1 VVVEMIKNEGGMI
14 ESGGTSLMVSECY
27 KMVMIVEIM
36 MLVFKMVM
44 VMILCG
50 LWCFDFDDWNVLAIG
65 GR

>member
-1 VVVEMIKNEGGMI
+1 
-14 ESGGTSLMVSECY
+14 MVSECY